1 MEIRHAFCNQIRC
14 KSILILMVITPFHK
28 YSEDEKDHCPDLFF
42 LVSLFSPLKRHNWPW
57 LTWLL
62 LGKESIAGFQ
72 GLREPSQGRK
82 RIKGGETTTQN
93 ESTQSIL
100 FLSPPLFPRT
110 CQQKMQ
116 GIGERERER
125 EREKFVQFA
134 AYKSVSFSPVA
145 LSARRIFKWGANLF
159 PASCTL

>member
-1 MEIRHAFCNQIRC
+1 MEIRHAFCNQIRY

-57 LTWLL
+57 ITWLL

-100 FLSPPLFPRT
+100 FLSPLLFPRT

-116 GIGERERER
+116 GIGEREREICTVCGLQ
-125 EREKFVQFA
+125 KCLL
-134 AYKSVSFSPVA
+134 SPVA
-145 LSARRIFKWGANLF
+145 LSVRRIFKWGANLF